1 MYPTTTSYS
10 NLEERLNLSCFPPNV
25 ATATQKEC
33 VTLNLAKVLP
43 KQPKMT
49 SRSLLS
55 MEHSRTHLKNINITH
70 YFIILLALICSS
82 Y

>member
-55 MEHSRTHLKNINITH
+55 MEHLRIHLNNIIVH
-70 YFIILLALICSS
+70 HFIILLALICSS